1 MSYLSAHVGRLPATR
16 QKNIIVGKPSPQDDN
31 RERFSKLVQPHL
43 SEAYA
48 LAYRITGS
56 HADAE
61 DVLQEACL
69 RAFRAVGD
77 VVDSSARAWVM
88 TIMRNSAFTWIRKNR
103 PAAVFAVDDLEEVEV
118 AQTDP
123 GDPGPEMMLIAKSD
137 METGIAALPDQF
149 RETVILRN
157 LHGLS
162 YREIAERTRVPV
174 GTVMSRLARARSR
187 FLTVAEKEEAGRNC
201 GRQADALE
209 ERAPLSRA
217 KGVRPQ
223 SSAKSARAA
232 LQEA

>member
-1 MSYLSAHVGRLPATR
+1 MSYFPARAGRLPGTR
-16 QKNIIVGKPSPQDDN
+16 QKNTIVSKLGSQDDN
-31 RERFSKLVQPHL
+31 SERFAKLVQPHL
-43 SEAYA
+43 GDAYA

-77 VVDSSARAWVM
+77 VVDSSARSWVM

-103 PAAVFAVDDLEEVEV
+103 SSAVFAVEDLEEVEV

-123 GDPGPEMMLIAKSD
+123 GDPGPETRLIAKSE
-137 METGIAALPDQF
+137 METGIAALPDPF
-149 RETVILRN
+149 RETAIFRD

-162 YREIAERTRVPV
+162 YREIAERTNVPI

-187 FLTVAEKEEAGRNC
+187 FLTVMEE
-201 GRQADALE
+201 D
-209 ERAPLSRA
+209 
-217 KGVRPQ
+217 
-223 SSAKSARAA
+223 
-232 LQEA
+232 EA